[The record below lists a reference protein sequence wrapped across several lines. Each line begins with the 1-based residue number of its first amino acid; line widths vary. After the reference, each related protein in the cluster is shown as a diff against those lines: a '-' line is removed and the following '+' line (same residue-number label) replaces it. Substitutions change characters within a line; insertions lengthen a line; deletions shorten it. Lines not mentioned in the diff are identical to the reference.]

1 MKRQFF
7 AFIIRWVLNSL
18 GLWIAVRIFGT
29 GYIGVQP
36 DMSIAVF
43 LLAGPIFSVVPILV
57 TLGLFTVVVN
67 GFMVYISLILAP
79 GLKMTFLH
87 SILTGLIMSLVNYIV
102 SSALELNYG
111 RTQEE
116 QHES

>member
-1 MKRQFF
+1 
-7 AFIIRWVLNSL
+7 
-18 GLWIAVRIFGT
+18 
-29 GYIGVQP
+29 
-36 DMSIAVF
+36 
-43 LLAGPIFSVVPILV
+43 
-57 TLGLFTVVVN
+57 
-67 GFMVYISLILAP
+67 
-79 GLKMTFLH
+79 MTFLH